1 MSIIL
6 NALKKSEAQRRLGQ
20 SPTLA
25 ETAAISTVP
34 NTPTR
39 SNRWWSL
46 LVVLVIFLLAWYFR
60 DSILSDPDAQMPD
73 SVAEPPP
80 AAATGNDL
88 ADLARE
94 AEATLQE
101 AQPATVNKAITTAG
115 AAAFST
121 PVEDYT
127 APPSVAVAENSGENP
142 QTEIIEQEPV
152 QLITQAPSESPP
164 RSVGT
169 EPLSVYE
176 IPRDIRS
183 SLPAINTTL
192 QVFAQQ
198 PEDRFAVV
206 NGRRLTEGAEL
217 APGLVLVEIRKR
229 GLVFSYRNYRF
240 VVN

>member
-34 NTPTR
+34 DTPTR

-46 LVVLVIFLLAWYFR
+46 LVVLIIFSLAWYFR
-60 DSILSDPDAQMPD
+60 DSVLPAPDAEMPA
-73 SVAEPPP
+73 SVAKSPP

-88 ADLARE
+88 ADLARD

-101 AQPATVNKAITTAG
+101 AQPATVNKAMTTAG
-115 AAAFST
+115 AAALST

-127 APPSVAVAENSGENP
+127 APPPVAVAENPGENP
-142 QTEIIEQEPV
+142 PTATIEQEPAEI
-152 QLITQAPSESPP
+152 LTAAPSQPP

-169 EPLSVYE
+169 EPLSIYE

-183 SLPAINTTL
+183 SLPAISTTL
-192 QVFAQQ
+192 QVFAEQ

-229 GLVFSYRNYRF
+229 GLIFSYRNYRF

>member
-34 NTPTR
+34 DTPTR

-46 LVVLVIFLLAWYFR
+46 LVVLVIFSLAWYFR
-60 DSILSDPDAQMPD
+60 DSVLPAPDVQLPA
-73 SVAEPPP
+73 STAEPLP
-80 AAATGNDL
+80 ATATGNDL

-127 APPSVAVAENSGENP
+127 APPPVVVAENSGENP
-142 QTEIIEQEPV
+142 QTAIIEQEPV
-152 QLITQAPSESPP
+152 QIITQAPSEPP
-164 RSVGT
+164 HSVGT
-169 EPLSVYE
+169 EPLSIYE

-192 QVFAQQ
+192 QVYAQQ

-229 GLVFSYRNYRF
+229 GLIFSYRNYRF